1 MRGLR
6 LISLTLSLERERVPE
21 CSVIG
26 KRTIWKCSTH
36 FLGPYVLPRQIEVQ
50 EMKHWEIKIC
60 ASLFLLLLSY
70 SLIHCFILEVEK
82 NTRRVPNGEKSLR
95 GIENR
100 TLKIES
106 NFLPFPIGPRRN
118 FSSSCHLFG
127 TYPLLFE
134 ECLYMDILEMEI
146 RECCSPFSR
155 GRRSLYHNFLCS

>member
-1 MRGLR
+1 MFHTFSRTLR
-6 LISLTLSLERERVPE
+6 T
-21 CSVIG
+21 
-26 KRTIWKCSTH
+26 
-36 FLGPYVLPRQIEVQ
+36 LPRQIEVQ

-134 ECLYMDILEMEI
+134 ECLYGHLGNGNPRMLFPIFERAKVALPQFLVFVKI
-146 RECCSPFSR
+146 YPLAYL
-155 GRRSLYHNFLCS
+155 GRHKMKEVKFRPNEYNHS